1 MQDDRINHE
10 YALKNLASNLLHQI
24 FRDGSFDVLKCIEI
38 ANMLKNWE
46 VVKPRPVVYEE
57 YQENSNIPPVDILKH
72 YLDLPSRGIARVL
85 HLLMNN
91 AGRWHNMNDIAVNL
105 GLSPRSVRVL
115 ISVLRKHLRIIGLE
129 DVINTEYRVGY
140 SVNHQGVVRVV
151 EKVASLK
158 NVADTN

>member
-1 MQDDRINHE
+1 MRDDSVNHE

-24 FRDGSFDVLKCIEI
+24 FHDGSFDVPKCIEI
-38 ANMLKNWE
+38 TNMLKNWE
-46 VVKPRPVVYEE
+46 VVKPKPVAYQE
-57 YQENSNIPPVDILKH
+57 YQENSSVPPVDILKH

-85 HLLMNN
+85 HLLMSN

-115 ISVLRKHLRIIGLE
+115 ISVLRKQLRLIGLE

-151 EKVASLK
+151 EKVTSLK
-158 NVADTN
+158 DLTTAN

>member
-1 MQDDRINHE
+1 
-10 YALKNLASNLLHQI
+10 
-24 FRDGSFDVLKCIEI
+24 
-38 ANMLKNWE
+38 
-46 VVKPRPVVYEE
+46 
-57 YQENSNIPPVDILKH
+57 
-72 YLDLPSRGIARVL
+72 
-85 HLLMNN
+85 
-91 AGRWHNMNDIAVNL
+91 MNDIAVNL